1 MIIEDEKW
9 HDPKWVAELS
19 KEQAVHFLR
28 RASEQATHLF
38 ERLEAA
44 GKIRGN
50 GWHLQQEVG
59 EKAASLV
66 KEHWA

>member
-1 MIIEDEKW
+1 MNIEDEKW
-9 HDPKWVAELS
+9 FDKEWLAELTQ
-19 KEQAVHFLR
+19 EQAEHFIR
-28 RASEQATHLF
+28 RAAEQATHLF
-38 ERLEAA
+38 ERLEGA

-66 KEHWA
+66 KEYWV